1 MIVSLNEIEMTVL
14 KAARGAGLP
23 WGLSEEAAQ
32 AARWLA
38 RLGLPF
44 EAPLASLLASQAWRA
59 DLVLNGTHLRSR
71 SDEAWLCPIRAG
83 AWLSDLG
90 DIVPVRIDRV
100 LWPILLL
107 PFAARRT
114 RPVELAFAGTRL
126 LTGGATFAIRQGDL
140 AALRQPMAE
149 RVEVMAPDSC
159 DLEQAPLRRPE
170 GGVEIDMTG
179 WSKLQ
184 GFEALTYV
192 PASLESRLTGAG
204 AAQSDND

>member
-1 MIVSLNEIEMTVL
+1 MIVSLNEIETMVH

-23 WGLSEEAAQ
+23 WGLAEEAAQ

-38 RLGLPF
+38 RQGLPF
-44 EAPLASLLASQAWRA
+44 ETPLASLLASQAWRA
-59 DLVLNGTHLRSR
+59 NLVLDGTHLRPR

-107 PFAARRT
+107 PFAARCAC
-114 RPVELAFAGTRL
+114 PVELAFAGVLL
-126 LTGGATFAIRQGDL
+126 LTGAATFAIRQGDL
-140 AALRQPMAE
+140 AALRQPKAL
-149 RVEVMAPDSC
+149 RVEVMAPASR
-159 DLEQAPLRRPE
+159 DLEQARLLRPE
-170 GGVEIDMTG
+170 GRVEVNMTG

-184 GFEALTYV
+184 SFEALTYV